1 MRGYFGNTDYDWYR
15 FLSSRELD
23 EVNFWQPSG
32 SRGFAAIEPGAPFF
46 FKLKKPHY
54 AVAGFG
60 YFVRHSTLPAW
71 LAWETFREANG
82 APDFVTMRDRIARY
96 RSPTSEPLDPQ
107 VRIGCI
113 LIAQPVFFPRS
124 EWIPQP
130 EDWERNI
137 VQGKTYDLRVGE
149 GRRVWEACRTA
160 AREAERWAGTELVAS
175 GLDRYGSPQLVQPRL
190 GQGIFR
196 VSVIE
201 AYRRACAVT
210 GEHSLPALE
219 AAHIRPYS
227 EGGEHRVSNGL
238 LLRSDIHRLFDQ
250 GYVTVTPD
258 YRFEVGRRLKDDFEN
273 GRSYYPLRGQKLSV
287 PPNPKERPD
296 PRLLDWHSTDRFLG

>member
-1 MRGYFGNTDYDWYR
+1 MRGYFGNTDFDWYR
-15 FLSSRELD
+15 FLSLRELD

-32 SRGFAAIEPGAPFF
+32 SRGFAAIESGAPFF

-60 YFVRHSTLPAW
+60 FFVRHAILPAW

-82 APDFVTMRDRIARY
+82 APDLLTMRQRIARY
-96 RSPTSEPLDPQ
+96 RTASGGSVDPLAP
-107 VRIGCI
+107 IGCI
-113 LIAQPVFFPRS
+113 LVAQPTFFPADQ
-124 EWIPQP
+124 WIPQP
-130 EDWERNI
+130 ADWEPNI
-137 VQGKTYDLRVGE
+137 VQGKTYDLQVGE
-149 GRRVWEACRTA
+149 GRRVWDQCQAQAVRQRVLQSE
-160 AREAERWAGTELVAS
+160 EVAER
-175 GLDRYGSPQLVQPRL
+175 DRYGDPVLVQPRI

-196 VSVIE
+196 VNVIE

-219 AAHIRPYS
+219 AGHIRPYA

-258 YRFEVGRRLKDDFEN
+258 HRFEVSIRLRQDYEN
-273 GRSYYPLRGQKLSV
+273 GRSYYPLQGREIQLPRNRGDW
-287 PPNPKERPD
+287 PD
-296 PRLLDWHSTDRFLG
+296 PHILEWHNSRRFLG

>member
-1 MRGYFGNTDYDWYR
+1 MRGYFGNTDHDWYR
-15 FLSSRELD
+15 FLRSKDLD
-23 EVNFWQPSG
+23 EINFWQPSG
-32 SRGFAAIEPGAPFF
+32 NRGFSAIESGAPFF

-60 YFVRHSTLPAW
+60 FFVRHSILPAW
-71 LAWETFREANG
+71 LAWDAFKEANG
-82 APDFVTMRDRIARY
+82 AADFQTMRARIARY
-96 RSPTSEPLDPQ
+96 RSSTEAHLDPQ
-107 VRIGCI
+107 LRIGCI
-113 LIAQPVFFPRS
+113 LVAQPIFFS
-124 EWIPQP
+124 EEEWIPQP
-130 EDWERNI
+130 SDWQRNI

-149 GRRVWEACRTA
+149 GKRLWDACLEIA
-160 AREAERWAGTELVAS
+160 ARSQILDQVAVAE
-175 GLDRYGSPQLVQPRL
+175 GSRFGEPLMVQPRL

-219 AAHIRPYS
+219 AAHIRPYA

-250 GYVTVTPD
+250 GYVTVTAD
-258 YRFEVGRRLKDDFEN
+258 HRFEVSRRLKEDFEN
-273 GRSYYPLRGQKLSV
+273 GKSYYPLNGHLII
-287 PPNPKERPD
+287 PPQERQDWPD
-296 PRLLDWHSTDRFLG
+296 RRTLEWHNSECFLG